1 MKHFLTITVNG
12 NKLDTIQLNNIPAFE
27 SGRLTVGRS
36 EDNDI
41 VIPYAAVSRHH
52 AVIEIRGNGVD
63 IVDAGSLNK
72 LRVNG
77 TAYERIRMAN
87 GTRVVIGTSMDNVTL
102 CYNTIDDMV
111 QSNIYDE
118 RVVPEKR
125 VAPRSEP
132 PVQNG
137 REYANEHVRI
147 NFAPRLFAFLAD
159 FTICMFMS
167 IGSAVIL
174 LFFFGKI
181 LGSMKLMALFT
192 LFVIMFVTW
201 VYSALGD
208 SGESMG
214 TLGKTI
220 LGISVADSK
229 TGGRISF
236 AKASKRYF
244 AKIFSTLI
252 LFLGYL
258 PIYGKNQTL
267 HDKIA
272 GTVVIKNPRA

>member
-12 NKLDTIQLNNIPAFE
+12 NKLDTIQLNSMPAFN

-63 IVDAGSLNK
+63 IVDSGSLNK

-77 TAYERIRMAN
+77 TAYERIRMTN
-87 GTRVVIGTSMDNVTL
+87 GTKVVIGTSMDNVTL

-111 QSNIYDE
+111 QSSVYESPASSARIHTS
-118 RVVPEKR
+118 
-125 VAPRSEP
+125 APVYQPTE
-132 PVQNG
+132 NKT
-137 REYANEHVRI
+137 EHVRI

-174 LFFFGKI
+174 LFFFGKM
-181 LGSMKLMALFT
+181 LGSMKLMAMFT
-192 LFVIMFVTW
+192 VLVIMFVTW
-201 VYSALGD
+201 LYCALGD

-220 LGISVADSK
+220 LGISVADKK

-236 AKASKRYF
+236 ARASKRYL

-272 GTVVIKNPRA
+272 GTVVIKNPRT

>member
-12 NKLDTIQLNNIPAFE
+12 NKPDTIQLNNIPAFR
-27 SGRLTVGRS
+27 SGKLTVGRS

-77 TAYERIRMAN
+77 TAYERIRMTN
-87 GTRVVIGTSMDNVTL
+87 GTKVVIGTSMDNVTL

-111 QSNIYDE
+111 QSSVYE
-118 RVVPEKR
+118 
-125 VAPRSEP
+125 EP
-132 PVQNG
+132 PAISKQTAVPAPQPMHS
-137 REYANEHVRI
+137 RPPSHTRI

-174 LFFFGKI
+174 LFLFGKM

-192 LFVIMFVTW
+192 ALVIVFVTW
-201 VYSALGD
+201 IYCALGD

-220 LGISVADSK
+220 LGISVADIK
-229 TGGRISF
+229 TGERISF
-236 AKASKRYF
+236 AKATKRYF

-272 GTVVIKNPRA
+272 GTVVIKNPRT

>member
-27 SGRLTVGRS
+27 SGKLTVGRS

-52 AVIEIRGNGVD
+52 AIIEIRGNGVD
-63 IVDAGSLNK
+63 IVDSGSLNK

-87 GTRVVIGTSMDNVTL
+87 GTKVVIGTSMDNVTL

-111 QSNIYDE
+111 QSNVYE
-118 RVVPEKR
+118 
-125 VAPRSEP
+125 EP
-132 PVQNG
+132 PATSKQPVVTRTPPRNPSH
-137 REYANEHVRI
+137 ARI

-174 LFFFGKI
+174 LFFFGKM

-192 LFVIMFVTW
+192 ALVTVFVTW
-201 VYSALGD
+201 IYCALGD

-220 LGISVADSK
+220 LGISVADKK

-258 PIYGKNQTL
+258 PIYGNNQTL

-272 GTVVIKNPRA
+272 GTVVIKNPRT

>member
-1 MKHFLTITVNG
+1 MKHFLTIIVNG

-27 SGRLTVGRS
+27 SGRLTIGRS

-52 AVIEIRGNGVD
+52 AVIEIRGNTVD

-87 GTRVVIGTSMDNVTL
+87 GTKVVIGTSMDNVTL

-111 QSNIYDE
+111 QNSVYEERPAPVSNP
-118 RVVPEKR
+118 VS
-125 VAPRSEP
+125 APP
-132 PVQNG
+132 PQQI
-137 REYANEHVRI
+137 ANPHVRI

-167 IGSAVIL
+167 IGSAVIM
-174 LFFFGKI
+174 LFFFGKM
-181 LGSMKLMALFT
+181 LGSMKFMVLFSAL
-192 LFVIMFVTW
+192 VAMFVTW
-201 VYSALGD
+201 LYFALGD

-220 LGISVADSK
+220 LGICVADRK

-236 AKASKRYF
+236 AQASKRYF

-272 GTVVIKNPRA
+272 GTVVVKNPRT

>member
-12 NKLDTIQLNNIPAFE
+12 NKPDTIQLNNIPSFG
-27 SGRLTVGRS
+27 SGKLTVGRS

-77 TAYERIRMAN
+77 VAYERIRMTN
-87 GTRVVIGTSMDNVTL
+87 GTKVVIGTSMDNVTL

-111 QSNIYDE
+111 QSNVHE
-118 RVVPEKR
+118 
-125 VAPRSEP
+125 EP
-132 PVQNG
+132 PALSKQSVSPQPVPP
-137 REYANEHVRI
+137 RPSAHTRI

-174 LFFFGKI
+174 LFLFGKM

-192 LFVIMFVTW
+192 ALVIVFVTW
-201 VYSALGD
+201 IYCALGD

-220 LGISVADSK
+220 LGISVADKK

-258 PIYGKNQTL
+258 PIYGNNQTL

-272 GTVVIKNPRA
+272 GTVVIKNPRT

>member
-1 MKHFLTITVNG
+1 MKHFLTIIVNG
-12 NKLDTIQLNNIPAFE
+12 NKLDTIQLNNIPAFA
-27 SGRLTVGRS
+27 SGRLTIGRS

-77 TAYERIRMAN
+77 TAYERIRMTN
-87 GTRVVIGTSMDNVTL
+87 GTKVVIGTSMDNVTL

-111 QSNIYDE
+111 QNSVYDE
-118 RVVPEKR
+118 RQAPVSRPAPQPQPQPQQQPE
-125 VAPRSEP
+125 
-132 PVQNG
+132 NT
-137 REYANEHVRI
+137 HIRI

-159 FTICMFMS
+159 FTICMFMT
-167 IGSAVIL
+167 IGSAVIM
-174 LFFFGKI
+174 LFFFGK
-181 LGSMKLMALFT
+181 LLHSMKLMAL
-192 LFVIMFVTW
+192 LSALVAVFVTW
-201 VYSALGD
+201 LYFSMGD

-220 LGISVADSK
+220 LGICIVDRK

-236 AKASKRYF
+236 GQASKRYF

-258 PIYGKNQTL
+258 PIYGNHQTL

-272 GTVVIKNPRA
+272 GTVVVKNPRT

>member
-1 MKHFLTITVNG
+1 MKHFLTIIVNG
-12 NKLDTIQLNNIPAFE
+12 NKLDTIQLNNIPAFG
-27 SGRLTVGRS
+27 SGRLTIGRS

-87 GTRVVIGTSMDNVTL
+87 GTKVVIGTSMDNVTL

-111 QSNIYDE
+111 QNTVYEPASYTE
-118 RVVPEKR
+118 RQPTEETNVR
-125 VAPRSEP
+125 R
-132 PVQNG
+132 
-137 REYANEHVRI
+137 RERENVRI

-159 FTICMFMS
+159 LTICMFMS
-167 IGSAVIL
+167 IGSAVIM
-174 LFFFGKI
+174 LFFFGKMF
-181 LGSMKLMALFT
+181 GSMKLMAVFT
-192 LFVIMFVTW
+192 ALVTMFVTW
-201 VYSALGD
+201 LYCAIGD

-220 LGISVADSK
+220 LGICVADRR
-229 TGGRISF
+229 TGRRISF
-236 AKASKRYF
+236 AQASKRYF
-244 AKIFSTLI
+244 AKILSTLI

-272 GTVVIKNPRA
+272 GTAVIKNPRT